1 MYKKARTR
9 ILPRQA
15 MQFQSTK
22 NFVAQRSQQARATSP
37 APNTVSLRETEAQL
51 PHSSL
56 CRSLFHAIGNST
68 T

>member
-22 NFVAQRSQQARATSP
+22 TFVAQRSKQARSTSP
-37 APNTVSLRETEAQL
+37 VLNAVSLRETETQL

>member
-22 NFVAQRSQQARATSP
+22 SFVAQRSQHARAASV
-37 APNTVSLRETEAQL
+37 APNTVSLRETEARLQ
-51 PHSSL
+51 HSSL
-56 CRSLFHAIGNST
+56 CRSLFHAIGN
-68 T
+68 

>member
-22 NFVAQRSQQARATSP
+22 SFVAQRSKLARSTFV
-37 APNTVSLRETEAQL
+37 APNTDSLRETDAQL
-51 PHSSL
+51 PNSRL
-56 CRSLFHAIGNST
+56 CRNLFHAIGN
-68 T
+68 